1 MSSDRHAFI
10 HDTSHMSEAT
20 FGRYDKLSNEQEAPA
35 QQELLR
41 VEDPS
46 ATDRRSSNKENS
58 LLSVS
63 GGKDRNNKLS
73 SFYRKQSSNQPTAS
87 SFVSE
92 DFREK
97 GIHSDIK
104 VPELLVNGGSKLK
117 LGGVFR
123 QGSHRSQPKL
133 EKPLMMSTM
142 RMDTL
147 GVSDGKSIST
157 PGPPGV
163 PNPRTST
170 IITFSVNKGDLLSR
184 AFKVEGFHQ
193 AQARNFNQTMS
204 NKYGGEVM
212 MSPQPNKA
220 NKRGSAVLVS
230 SNKNGLIEGIGVSNN
245 PNLMKAVL
253 MRGFPREADQVGT
266 RSGGIGFGM
275 NTQKDSEVIDEDDE
289 EEFLEHNPSLV
300 EETIQMED
308 SKVDH
313 KLLRELSTPDSRKD
327 VGRKSSWR
335 PKNPPRLQ
343 TGMSGASSKFTGSS
357 QSAFHRARYS
367 SGDGFGKGEID
378 SLHPANR
385 ADRISHASGPFH
397 MGQPP
402 SFLLNDTGMHRQ
414 GTGHMEEEILSL
426 RMGETD
432 NPEVGN
438 NKLDSVYDVG
448 NHLADAEYKPFRD
461 YMEKIGIHL
470 ENLLPQPSTRSPSF
484 SGPPVNES
492 SRGSHVL
499 RSPDIGLISSFAAR
513 KESELQ
519 QRARKCSTQEH
530 PVSYPVA
537 QAALIPQTNGFKNRF
552 KLSNRLDQI
561 IRNGCASL
569 H

>member
-10 HDTSHMSEAT
+10 HDSSHMSEAT
-20 FGRYDKLSNEQEAPA
+20 FGRYDKLSSEQEGPP
-35 QQELLR
+35 QHELLK

-46 ATDRRSSNKENS
+46 APDRRSSNKENS

-73 SFYRKQSSNQPTAS
+73 SFYQKQSSNQPTAS

-97 GIHSDIK
+97 GINSDIR
-104 VPELLVNGGSKLK
+104 VPELVVNNNSKLK

-123 QGSHRSQPKL
+123 QGSQRSQPKL
-133 EKPLMMSTM
+133 DKPMLMSTI

-147 GVSDGKSIST
+147 AISDGKSIST
-157 PGPPGV
+157 PGPPGM

-193 AQARNFNQTMS
+193 PQARNFNQTMS
-204 NKYGGEVM
+204 NKYGGETM

-230 SNKNGLIEGIGVSNN
+230 STKNGLIDGIGVGNN

-253 MRGFPREADQVGT
+253 MRGFPKEAEQLGS
-266 RSGGIGFGM
+266 RSGGINFGM

-289 EEFLEHNPSLV
+289 EEFLDHNPSLV

-308 SKVDH
+308 SKLDQ
-313 KLLRELSTPDSRKD
+313 KLQKEMSTPDSRKALN
-327 VGRKSSWR
+327 RNSSWR
-335 PKNPPRLQ
+335 QKYAPRLQ

-378 SLHPANR
+378 SMHPANR
-385 ADRISHASGPFH
+385 GDRVSVASGPFN

-402 SFLLNDTGMHRQ
+402 SFHLNETGLHRL
-414 GTGHMEEEILSL
+414 GSAHMEEEMLSL
-426 RMGETD
+426 RMGDTD
-432 NPEVGN
+432 NPEALHA
-438 NKLDSVYDVG
+438 KLDSVYDVG
-448 NHLADAEYKPFRD
+448 NHLADAEYKPFRE
-461 YMEKIGIHL
+461 YMQKIGVHL
-470 ENLLPQPSTRSPSF
+470 EKLLPQPSTRSPSF
-484 SGPPVNES
+484 SLPPANES
-492 SRGSHVL
+492 SSHVL
-499 RSPDIGLISSFAAR
+499 RSPEFGLISSFAGR
-513 KESELQ
+513 KEPEGKN
-519 QRARKCSTQEH
+519 RARKCSTHE
-530 PVSYPVA
+530 PPESYPVA
-537 QAALIPQTNGFKNRF
+537 QAATIRQSNRFKNRF
-552 KLSNRLDQI
+552 KLASRLDNN
-561 IRNGCASL
+561 IRTGFASL